1 MTQLYR
7 VRPHPG
13 SAVYPW
19 RWECLHAQQVGVAT
33 RPVRCTAHG
42 LGRTAA
48 EADQAATRHADTHTQ
63 EPR

>member
-7 VRPHPG
+7 VRPNPG

-19 RWECLHAQQVGVAT
+19 RWECLHAYLVGVAT

-48 EADQAATRHADTHTQ
+48 DAEKHAARHADTHTR
-63 EPR
+63 ETR